1 VPGFPPGITAQP
13 ANQTVAAG
21 GSAAFSVSATSTVA
35 IAYFWKRNGS
45 FIPGAT
51 ASSFTTNNMQLA
63 DSGSQFACLV
73 SNAFGTTL
81 SSNAVLTVLVGPS
94 NDLCS
99 AAFVITNSNYS
110 IAQSTSLATS
120 TGDAS
125 PSCITGFGKGIWY
138 AYTSLSNGIVIADTI
153 GSGFDTGLGVYTG
166 TCGALTPL
174 TCNDDG
180 GGNLTSRTTN
190 SVASGTTYYY
200 LAGGYNGASGNLV
213 FHLNFT
219 PSSSSPVITSQ
230 PASQTAQP
238 GANVTF
244 SIGASGAAPLSYFW
258 RRNGSPIAGATASSY
273 TNNNVQL
280 ADSGAQFSCLVSNPI
295 GTILSSNAVLT
306 IGLSLVQNG
315 GFELGNFAFWTTSG
329 NFVFSS
335 VLTTA
340 PFVHSGSYGARLGP
354 SGTPGFISQTLS
366 TVSGQMYLISCWALS
381 QGDSPMEFIVN
392 WDGTTFY
399 DLTDLGTTAW
409 RNVQFLASAS
419 TSNTVLQIGFR
430 DDPAYLGLDDITVTP
445 VAAPA
450 LQAPT
455 QTNNTITLTWGT
467 VPGLIYQAQYKTN
480 LDDPN
485 WLNLGGPITANASS
499 LSLTDPIGPDPQRF
513 YRISMQGLAPAVK

>member
-1 VPGFPPGITAQP
+1 
-13 ANQTVAAG
+13 
-21 GSAAFSVSATSTVA
+21 VA

-230 PASQTAQP
+230 PASRTAQP
-238 GANVTF
+238 G
-244 SIGASGAAPLSYFW
+244 
-258 RRNGSPIAGATASSY
+258 GATDRRSP
-273 TNNNVQL
+273 VPQL
-280 ADSGAQFSCLVSNPI
+280 PVTP
-295 GTILSSNAVLT
+295 
-306 IGLSLVQNG
+306 
-315 GFELGNFAFWTTSG
+315 TTTC
-329 NFVFSS
+329 NWLIPAPSS
-335 VLTTA
+335 V
-340 PFVHSGSYGARLGP
+340 
-354 SGTPGFISQTLS
+354 
-366 TVSGQMYLISCWALS
+366 
-381 QGDSPMEFIVN
+381 
-392 WDGTTFY
+392 
-399 DLTDLGTTAW
+399 AW
-409 RNVQFLASAS
+409 
-419 TSNTVLQIGFR
+419 
-430 DDPAYLGLDDITVTP
+430 
-445 VAAPA
+445 
-450 LQAPT
+450 
-455 QTNNTITLTWGT
+455 
-467 VPGLIYQAQYKTN
+467 
-480 LDDPN
+480 
-485 WLNLGGPITANASS
+485 
-499 LSLTDPIGPDPQRF
+499 
-513 YRISMQGLAPAVK
+513 